1 MQSTQPTQTTQQK
14 APPAIDFSYRMCLFS
29 SRKKSVLVTYI
40 LMISV
45 VPAFLGLHLF
55 YLKMK
60 KALAVNT
67 VALALVMVS
76 ATYASS
82 IQGNNVMLDMII
94 AVVLTGMILANCAFL
109 FRVPEQIDHLN
120 IALLNECYSS
130 SLQRPVS
137 PLTFV
142 PKPTLEHTSPIPSV
156 PVQHAQHQDAP
167 QPQPAQPA
175 PQPHPQPATQP
186 APQPAPQPQPV
197 QPAPAPQHP
206 TETNQ

>member
-1 MQSTQPTQTTQQK
+1 MQATQTTQQK

-29 SRKKSVLVTYI
+29 ARKKSVLVTYI

-55 YLKMK
+55 YLKMRK
-60 KALAVNT
+60 TLAVNT
-67 VALALVMVS
+67 VALALVMIS

-82 IQGNNVMLDMII
+82 IPGNNVMLDMII
-94 AVVLTGMILANCAFL
+94 AVLLTVMILANCAFL
-109 FRVPEQIDHLN
+109 FKVPEQVDNLN

-142 PKPTLEHTSPIPSV
+142 PKPTLQPTSPIPSV
-156 PVQHAQHQDAP
+156 PVQHAQHQDAQAQQP
-167 QPQPAQPA
+167 QPQPVQHAPQLA
-175 PQPHPQPATQP
+175 PQPQPMA
-186 APQPAPQPQPV
+186 QPAPQPQP
-197 QPAPAPQHP
+197 QPAQHP